1 MARGYC
7 NWTFGWKEG
16 ERIAIF
22 NERWRRLMAIH
33 AEISESL
40 LAPLDNA
47 RLSQRDAETLLR
59 LAAEMDGWCEAIGS
73 NIDDANGN
81 HLRSYATVIK
91 NLVLKAVSLC
101 REYGVIAVIPTNRG
115 GVAASK
121 SEFAYDARRKMIT
134 ADGNDLYSLGSV
146 AV

>member
-1 MARGYC
+1 MVRGYC

-22 NERWRRLMAIH
+22 NERWRRLVAIH
-33 AEISESL
+33 TEVAESL
-40 LAPLDNA
+40 LAPLDNV
-47 RLSQRDAETLLR
+47 RLAQRDTETLLR
-59 LAAEMDGWCEAIGS
+59 LATEMGTWCQAIGS

-81 HLRSYATVIK
+81 HLRSYATVIR
-91 NLVLKAVSLC
+91 NLVLKAARLC
-101 REYGVIAVIPTNRG
+101 REYGVIAVIPTDHG

-134 ADGNDLYSLGSV
+134 A
-146 AV
+146 